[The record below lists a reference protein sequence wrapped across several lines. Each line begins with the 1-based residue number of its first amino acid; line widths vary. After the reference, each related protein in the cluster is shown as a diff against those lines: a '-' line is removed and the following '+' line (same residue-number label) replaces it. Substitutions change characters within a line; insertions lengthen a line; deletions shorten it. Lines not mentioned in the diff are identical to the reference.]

1 MQNLAVRVLYLISEA
16 GWYLNMRLD
25 KDNELK
31 VLEVNPN
38 PDLTEDAGFMR
49 SAGAAGY
56 TYAQALKRIVLFAL
70 ARSNG
75 KHPS

>member
-1 MQNLAVRVLYLISEA
+1 
-16 GWYLNMRLD
+16 
-25 KDNELK
+25 

-56 TYAQALKRIVLFAL
+56 TYAQALKRIVMFAL
-70 ARSNG
+70 TRNNR
-75 KHPS
+75 KHPD